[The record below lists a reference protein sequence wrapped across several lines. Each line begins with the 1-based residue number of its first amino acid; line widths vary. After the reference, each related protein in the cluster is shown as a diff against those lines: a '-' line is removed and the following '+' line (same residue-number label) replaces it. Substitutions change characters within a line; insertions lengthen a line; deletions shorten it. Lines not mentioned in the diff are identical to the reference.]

1 MSSYFSLVNPMLL
14 TQSAMLSNCR
24 QHLLD
29 IINLD
34 YACAPIHYT
43 AFFTAVANKCEEL
56 NLLFDGTINKVFEFA
71 FAANQQQNETYTF
84 KDAMLQDDI
93 GDFIKAMVKEISD
106 HEENNHW
113 TMIPR
118 SDMPASAKTILSI
131 WSFKRKC
138 SPAGELLKHK
148 ARLCAH
154 GGMQKWGEN
163 Y

>member
-1 MSSYFSLVNPMLL
+1 MMSTFW
-14 TQSAMLSNCR
+14 

-29 IINLD
+29 ILHLDNL
-34 YACAPIHYT
+34 CAPIHYT
-43 AFFTAVANKCEEL
+43 AFFTAASNTCKEL

-71 FAANQQQNETYTF
+71 FAANEQQNETYTF
-84 KDAMLQDDI
+84 KDAMLQDDSS
-93 GDFIKAMVKEISD
+93 DFIKASMIKEISD
-106 HEENNHW
+106 HEDNRHW

-118 SDMPASAKTILSI
+118 SDMPTSAKTILSI
-131 WSFKRKC
+131 WSFKRKR

-148 ARLCAH
+148 ARLCVH